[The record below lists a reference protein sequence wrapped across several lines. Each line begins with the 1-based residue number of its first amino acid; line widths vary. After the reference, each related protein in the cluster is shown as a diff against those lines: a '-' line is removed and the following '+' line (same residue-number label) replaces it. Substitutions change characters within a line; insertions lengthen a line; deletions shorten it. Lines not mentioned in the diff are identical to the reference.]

1 MESSRQSTSAVLQ
14 TCDQCGLPY
23 GRGGVVS
30 VQNDVRLHFCCYGCS
45 FTHSVLGEPGETA
58 VAGLFLARLG
68 FSAFLSMNIMALS
81 WALYDQQWIALGME
95 PEALPWIEKLVF
107 VLSLPVLFFVG
118 WPYLLTAVRE
128 FRTWRLSM
136 DSLIA
141 LGSFAAFAF
150 STYQVFTGGHTI
162 YFDTATMT
170 LVLVTAG
177 RYLEANAK
185 IRTSTAIRKL
195 IDLQPDQA
203 RRILGKE
210 EHLVASKEM
219 QPGDHIKVLAGERIP
234 LDGVVIEGTTS
245 INEGTLTGESTPLT
259 KKPGDSVF
267 AATMNQEGVIVV
279 RVTASAAETVHAH
292 IVRLMEEAQRTRSP
306 IQLSVDK
313 IAGLFIPIVMVFSLV
328 TFAAWLLAANADTA
342 LLHALTVLVVACP
355 CALGIGT
362 PLASAIALGR
372 AAEEGLLIRSSAIL
386 ERLAESKHVVFDK
399 TGTLTKGEPRLW
411 ELRTTRSEREFLG
424 VVASLERNSEHPL
437 GRAVT
442 ASAKIDHVNS
452 FDVRNVSVLP
462 GFGIKGEVNI
472 DGRWV
477 MVQAG
482 SAELFDVHPENLKTL
497 QNDERSATVMYAGWD
512 GAVQGSLVFNDTLR
526 RHALDAIKALR
537 DEGIETHILSGD
549 SRTITQSIAEALSIK
564 HAHGKLLPQDKLEII
579 HALKSEGVTVM
590 VGDGINDAPALS
602 AADVGITLASATD
615 IAKES
620 ADVTILGDHLEKIP
634 WLIRYARRT
643 LGVIRWN
650 LLWAFGYNAVG
661 IALAVS
667 GLLQPILAAVAMV
680 LSSVFIVIHSRR
692 LGSMR
697 LNRFPE

>member
-1 MESSRQSTSAVLQ
+1 MDSYCAPVLLSHCHLPQQEYQGKTKSAPGNSIDYPRSKLDVSVRRNCPFPLERTRRASGYSRTCRASRVPGNHGTKLACVRETCPARPSIDSTAARKAPLGIRLMESSRQSTSAVLQ

-45 FTHSVLGEPGETA
+45 FTHSVLGEPGETG

-313 IAGLFIPIVMVFSLV
+313 IAGLFIPIVMVFSFV
-328 TFAAWLLAANADTA
+328 TFTAWLLASNADTA

-424 VVASLERNSEHPL
+424 VVASLERNS
-437 GRAVT
+437 
-442 ASAKIDHVNS
+442 DH
-452 FDVRNVSVLP
+452 
-462 GFGIKGEVNI
+462 
-472 DGRWV
+472 
-477 MVQAG
+477 
-482 SAELFDVHPENLKTL
+482 H
-497 QNDERSATVMYAGWD
+497 
-512 GAVQGSLVFNDTLR
+512 
-526 RHALDAIKALR
+526 
-537 DEGIETHILSGD
+537 
-549 SRTITQSIAEALSIK
+549 
-564 HAHGKLLPQDKLEII
+564 
-579 HALKSEGVTVM
+579 
-590 VGDGINDAPALS
+590 
-602 AADVGITLASATD
+602 
-615 IAKES
+615 
-620 ADVTILGDHLEKIP
+620 
-634 WLIRYARRT
+634 
-643 LGVIRWN
+643 
-650 LLWAFGYNAVG
+650 
-661 IALAVS
+661 
-667 GLLQPILAAVAMV
+667 
-680 LSSVFIVIHSRR
+680 
-692 LGSMR
+692 
-697 LNRFPE
+697 

>member
-1 MESSRQSTSAVLQ
+1 MAPSRQSRNTTLQ

-30 VQNDVRLHFCCYGCS
+30 IRDDVKLHFCCYGCS
-45 FTHSVLGEPGETA
+45 FTHSVLGQPGETGT
-58 VAGLFLARLG
+58 AGLFLARLG
-68 FSAFLSMNIMALS
+68 FSAFLSMNVMALS
-81 WALYDQQWIALGME
+81 WALYDQQWIAIGME
-95 PEALPWIEKLVF
+95 PEALPWIEKLIF
-107 VLSLPVLFFVG
+107 VLSLPVLFIVG
-118 WPYLLTAVRE
+118 WPYLQAAARE
-128 FRTWRLSM
+128 FRSWRLSM

-141 LGSFAAFAF
+141 LGSFAAFVF
-150 STYQVFTGGHTI
+150 STYQVFSGGHAI

-185 IRTSTAIRKL
+185 IRTSAAIRKL
-195 IDLQPDQA
+195 IDLQPD
-203 RRILGKE
+203 RVRKLIGKDE
-210 EHLVASKEM
+210 QFVGSKDV

-234 LDGVVIEGTTS
+234 LDGIVLEGTTS
-245 INEGTLTGESTPLT
+245 VDEATLTGESTPLT
-259 KKPGDSVF
+259 KRPGDSVY
-267 AATMNQEGVIVV
+267 AATMNQEGVIVAQ
-279 RVTASAAETVHAH
+279 VTAPAAETVHAH
-292 IVRLMEEAQRTRSP
+292 IVRLMEEAQRSRSP
-306 IQLSVDK
+306 IQQSVDRIAGIFIPVVMVLSV
-313 IAGLFIPIVMVFSLV
+313 LTFIG
-328 TFAAWLLAANADTA
+328 WLPASNADTA

-372 AAEEGLLIRSSAIL
+372 AAEEGLLIRSSAIF
-386 ERLAESKHVVFDK
+386 EKLADSRHVVFDK

-411 ELRTTRSEREFLG
+411 ELHTRLPEKEFLG
-424 VVASLERNSEHPL
+424 IVASLERNSEHPL

-442 ASAKIDHVNS
+442 ARAKSDQVPAY
-452 FDVRNVSVLP
+452 DVRNVSVLP
-462 GFGIKGEVNI
+462 GLGIKGEVNI
-472 DGRWV
+472 RGRWV

-482 SAELFDVHPENLKTL
+482 SAELFDVNPDNLK
-497 QNDERSATVMYAGWD
+497 QSDERSATVMYAGWD
-512 GAVQGSLVFNDTLR
+512 GTVQGSIIFNDALR
-526 RHALDAIKALR
+526 RYAKETIGELR
-537 DEGIETHILSGD
+537 DKGIETHILSGD
-549 SRTITQSIAEALSIK
+549 SRTITRSIAEALSIE
-564 HAHGKLLPQDKLEII
+564 HVYGKLLPQDKLEII
-579 HALKSEGVTVM
+579 HQLKLGGVTVM

-602 AADVGITLASATD
+602 AADVGITLGSGTD

-667 GLLQPILAAVAMV
+667 GLLQPILAAAAMV
-680 LSSVFIVIHSRR
+680 LSSVFIVVHSRR
-692 LGSMR
+692 LASIV
-697 LNRFPE
+697 LNHISD